1 MQGWLKLTWVET
13 KLFLQDFAA
22 TFFSLGFPLL
32 LLVIYGSVYNN
43 EPNAYFGGHGILD
56 FYVPAYFT
64 IVIATNGLLALPVA
78 LASYREKGV
87 LLRLRATPLRPQAI
101 LATEVMV
108 TFLMTA
114 AGTLLLI
121 VVGFFVYHVNFL
133 GNPLSMLAAFVLSCL
148 SIFTL
153 GFVIASL
160 VPSARTAEFVSFA
173 IYFPML
179 FLSGATFPVKIF
191 PQALQQVVQFLPL
204 TQVVNLL
211 QGLWLGDSW
220 GDLITPVIVLIS
232 IGVVGVIIS
241 ARFFRWR

>member
-1 MQGWLKLTWVET
+1 VQGLLKLTWVET
-13 KLFLQDFAA
+13 KLFLRDLAG
-22 TFFSLGFPLL
+22 TFFSLAFPLL
-32 LLVIYGSVYNN
+32 LLVIYGSVYTN
-43 EPNAYFGGHGILD
+43 EPNAFFGGHGILD

-108 TFLMTA
+108 NFLMTA

-191 PQALQQVVQFLPL
+191 PPALQQVVQFLPL

-220 GDLITPVIVLIS
+220 SDLITPVIVLIS
-232 IGVVGVIIS
+232 IVVVGVIIS
-241 ARFFRWR
+241 ARLFRWR